1 MVFRRRRLDL
11 GNGCCDS
18 GWRPDRHYR
27 RELAMN
33 SCDLCGSPIEADDEE
48 AVIDC
53 LQSEILLCVDCRKHE
68 SMYCDYRQEI
78 EAEDA

>member
-1 MVFRRRRLDL
+1 
-11 GNGCCDS
+11 
-18 GWRPDRHYR
+18 
-27 RELAMN
+27 MN